1 MEAKFLLLQRILC
14 KFAIKL
20 GNNDACEWNDD
31 RLAFSLINFQGV
43 SFPKHFSARHPLRL
57 KAQMA
62 RLEDFLDKVIHAIE
76 KFNDWNADTA
86 IYTTYVFS
94 KYF

>member
-1 MEAKFLLLQRILC
+1 
-14 KFAIKL
+14 
-20 GNNDACEWNDD
+20 
-31 RLAFSLINFQGV
+31 
-43 SFPKHFSARHPLRL
+43 L